1 MIIQRR
7 VLPARRPLSRSTWDN
22 RPAVTEAASF
32 LGVPWAL
39 SDGIAVAGWES
50 VLPSAR
56 FEEGRVAGSTGC
68 NRFTAEY
75 TLDDAALEI
84 GPIAST
90 RMACIPPADQ
100 VERAYLDALSRV
112 AGWRLDDSD
121 LVLLDGD
128 GAELLRYRAA
138 SLTDRVS
145 GLEAS
150 AG

>member
-1 MIIQRR
+1 
-7 VLPARRPLSRSTWDN
+7 
-22 RPAVTEAASF
+22 VTGAASF
-32 LGVPWAL
+32 LGVPWVL
-39 SDGIAVAGWES
+39 SAGIAVAGWES
-50 VLPSAR
+50 FLPSAT
-56 FEEGRVAGSTGC
+56 FAEGRVAGSTGC

-75 TLDDAALEI
+75 TLDGTVLEL

-90 RMACIPPADQ
+90 RMTCIPPADQ

-121 LVLLDGD
+121 LVLVDGD